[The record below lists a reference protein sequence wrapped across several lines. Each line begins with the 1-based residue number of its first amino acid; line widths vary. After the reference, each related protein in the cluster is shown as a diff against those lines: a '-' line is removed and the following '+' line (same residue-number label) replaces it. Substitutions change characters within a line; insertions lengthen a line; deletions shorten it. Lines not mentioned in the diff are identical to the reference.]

1 MLKKI
6 LVPIDGTE
14 YSWRAMEYAASL
26 AKLSGGHL
34 VILTVVKPGIKL
46 SAVLLWKKNW
56 SIVPMGR

>member
-26 AKLSGGHL
+26 AKRRVDTWLF
-34 VILTVVKPGIKL
+34 
-46 SAVLLWKKNW
+46 
-56 SIVPMGR
+56 

>member
-34 VILTVVKPGIKL
+34 VILTVV
-46 SAVLLWKKNW
+46 
-56 SIVPMGR
+56 

>member
-26 AKLSGGHL
+26 AKLS
-34 VILTVVKPGIKL
+34 
-46 SAVLLWKKNW
+46 AVLLGKKNW